1 MWLSLKDTVY
11 TELYSK
17 INYVGNI
24 ATTLTA
30 AHQRGRN
37 RTSYC
42 RDSKHRNLTVVQF
55 YKALGSVVVKALRY

>member
-1 MWLSLKDTVY
+1 MRLSLKDTVY
-11 TELYSK
+11 TEIYSK

-30 AHQRGRN
+30 AHRRGRN
-37 RTSYC
+37 RTSNC

-55 YKALGSVVVKALRY
+55 YKAWGSVVVKALLY